1 MSDSVFT
8 DNAEARRFELAVDGG
23 IVHAEYNLVEGGVM
37 ITETITPIGLEG
49 RGHAGALA
57 RHVLADIEAR
67 GLKILPVCPFF
78 AGWLK
83 KHPEH
88 AETVHPTYRQII
100 GV

>member
-1 MSDSVFT
+1 MSEPQFH
-8 DNAEARRFELAVDGG
+8 DNADDRRFELMVDGG
-23 IVHAEYNLVEGGVM
+23 IVHAEYNLVQGGVM
-37 ITETITPIGLEG
+37 ITETVTPQGLEG
-49 RGHAGALA
+49 KGYASALA

-78 AGWLK
+78 SGWLK

-100 GV
+100 GL